1 LLRTLV
7 IAVLVSVLGTLVAAP
22 AAGKVPPYTTG
33 FTNWRAVDGGFTDW
47 QRDGVA
53 LAADGTLSLDPAT
66 ADPDT
71 DPYPPGSYNGR
82 NYYNGGSFLVGEAT
96 SPIIDVSSFTEA
108 IASWNAATPAGT
120 WVETQIRADVG
131 SRWTKWYVLGIWA
144 ADTGTA
150 ERHSVRAQ
158 GDADGFVAVDTLV
171 LGKKATAASFQ
182 LKLRLFSE
190 NEAVPSV
197 RAASVA
203 TSTTPGRPSEPTPG
217 DPALWDNVLAVPECS
232 QMVYPDGGEV
242 WCSPTSTSMVLAYW
256 QNAAGPC
263 EARVRAAVEGVFDCV
278 YDGHGNWP
286 FNTAYAAAQGLEG
299 YVARFTSMAQLE
311 PWIAAGVPV
320 VISYAWK
327 KSELAGAPIPSSNGH
342 LAVVAGFD
350 AAGNPVVNDP
360 AAPSDDTVQRT
371 YLRSE
376 LESLWLKTS
385 GGTAY
390 LMFPPGHS
398 VPPL

>member
-71 DPYPPGSYNGR
+71 DPYPLGGYNGR

-144 ADTGTA
+144 ADT
-150 ERHSVRAQ
+150 
-158 GDADGFVAVDTLV
+158 
-171 LGKKATAASFQ
+171 
-182 LKLRLFSE
+182 
-190 NEAVPSV
+190 
-197 RAASVA
+197 
-203 TSTTPGRPSEPTPG
+203 
-217 DPALWDNVLAVPECS
+217 
-232 QMVYPDGGEV
+232 
-242 WCSPTSTSMVLAYW
+242 
-256 QNAAGPC
+256 
-263 EARVRAAVEGVFDCV
+263 
-278 YDGHGNWP
+278 
-286 FNTAYAAAQGLEG
+286 
-299 YVARFTSMAQLE
+299 
-311 PWIAAGVPV
+311 
-320 VISYAWK
+320 
-327 KSELAGAPIPSSNGH
+327 
-342 LAVVAGFD
+342 
-350 AAGNPVVNDP
+350 
-360 AAPSDDTVQRT
+360 
-371 YLRSE
+371 
-376 LESLWLKTS
+376 
-385 GGTAY
+385 
-390 LMFPPGHS
+390 
-398 VPPL
+398 